1 MAVAF
6 IDYLDWNEALAK
18 HFFRREFAQQPVF
31 LAVTPEILGDLA
43 PNIDDPQA
51 HFVECCRRGVGY
63 DPPGDICVRAI
74 EAQQKWDNNPDRD
87 WPLVIGY
94 LSLFALAAGLY
105 DEDASTPTEY
115 YDRLRQLTN
124 HQGNFLK
131 FDRMSGLWRAVSE
144 WSRVE
149 QQGRHGLL
157 VENRFAQEH
166 VGWPRSQVL
175 LREGD
180 RKELPRLFHTYGFI
194 PERLPREDTLWAAL
208 LSWSWQRNGANALFK
223 SNNLGEQRSVLVE
236 TVYAELARF
245 DPDDH
250 TLWNRPAPNRV
261 LRENRQYELRLCL
274 DNLNAGNGSVESRLR
289 LFSAQGLLP
298 AIVRLLSPLGGS
310 SHWECDHASDGWS
323 DYILA
328 NDDSYVKG
336 TEVDWQNDTTLQIID
351 GGTVCLK
358 ARQVRFLTRS
368 AERGWQETLQVPYG
382 EQFLI
387 LSRDSA
393 GASVEAWG
401 RNACPQPLGLLTVTG
416 LAEGWRLYQG
426 KDAKHGYGDATHGG
440 FALATETPFGIRLR
454 GGLRAHLGN
463 TFFASAPPDVY
474 VNGIEHISATITCR
488 KVDNKVDN
496 NDEVA
501 VTQDDDD
508 KQLWHLEN
516 PECSGFFSIEANFGG
531 EIKRL
536 SFTLEVPSTQK
547 TIDPPWRDG
556 LGREPQSAYTGP
568 RIAGALV
575 AGDGFPRCPPSV
587 PFRDPFTY
595 LGRVRGQV
603 SYMNQPGNT
612 DENFPEWEPVWI
624 LRGTGQ
630 NQCEA
635 IFVGGDHHYDYLT
648 CPPTLDIANA
658 YNLYHGDWR
667 AWFDRNVK
675 IHGTK
680 EQHELWKRYREGVS
694 KL

>member
-1 MAVAF
+1 VTF

-18 HFFRREFAQQPVF
+18 YFFRREFAQQPVF
-31 LAVTPEILGDLA
+31 LAVTPEILGVLA
-43 PNIDDPQA
+43 PDIDDPQA
-51 HFVECCRRGVGY
+51 HFVRCCRRGVC
-63 DPPGDICVRAI
+63 DAPPGDICVRAI
-74 EAQQKWDNNPDRD
+74 EAQREWDGNRDRD
-87 WPLVIGY
+87 WPSVIGY

-105 DEDASTPTEY
+105 DEDASTSNEY

-124 HQGNFLK
+124 HRGNFQQ
-131 FDRMSGLWRAVSE
+131 FDHMSRLWRAVSE

-149 QQGRHGLL
+149 GQGRHGLL

-175 LREGD
+175 LRERD
-180 RKELPRLFHTYGFI
+180 RQELPRLFHTYGFI
-194 PERLPREDTLWAAL
+194 PERLPREDALWAAL
-208 LSWSWQRNGANALFK
+208 LSWRWERNGANALFNG
-223 SNNLGEQRSVLVE
+223 NNFGEQRSVLVE

-250 TLWNRPAPNRV
+250 TLWNRPASNRA
-261 LRENRQYELRLCL
+261 LGENRQYELRLCL
-274 DNLNAGNGSVESRLR
+274 DNLSAGNASVQSRLR

-298 AIVRLLSPLGGS
+298 AIVRLLSPLGGNN
-310 SHWECDHASDGWS
+310 HWECDHASDGWS
-323 DYILA
+323 DYILGT
-328 NDDSYVKG
+328 DDDYVKG
-336 TEVDWQNDTTLQIID
+336 TEVDWQNGTTLKII
-351 GGTVCLK
+351 GGGRVCLK

-368 AERGWQETLQVPYG
+368 AERGWQETLQVPHG

-393 GASVEAWG
+393 GANVEAWG
-401 RNACPQPLGLLTVTG
+401 RNACPQPLRLLTVTG

-426 KDAKHGYGDATHGG
+426 KDAEHGYGDATHGG
-440 FALATETPFGIRLR
+440 FALATKTPFGIRLR

-474 VNGIEHISATITCR
+474 VNGVQHIGVTITCY
-488 KVDNKVDN
+488 NVDN

-508 KQLWHLEN
+508 NQLWHLEN
-516 PECSGFFSIEANFGG
+516 PECSGSFLIEANFGG

-536 SFTLEVPSTQK
+536 SFALEVPSTQK
-547 TIDPPWRDG
+547 IMNPPWRDG
-556 LGREPQSAYTGP
+556 LGREPQSSYTGP

-575 AGDGFPRCPPSV
+575 ADGDFPRCPPPV

-595 LGRVRGQV
+595 LGRIRGQV
-603 SYMNQPGNT
+603 SHMNQPGNT
-612 DENFPEWEPVWI
+612 DKNFPEWEPVWI
-624 LRGTGQ
+624 LRPLGQ
-630 NQCEA
+630 NQREA
-635 IFVGGDHHYDYLT
+635 IFVGEDYHYDYSAY
-648 CPPTLDIANA
+648 PPTLDIANA

-667 AWFDRNVK
+667 ALFGPNVK

-680 EQHELWKRYREGVS
+680 EQQELWQQYRAGVNR
-694 KL
+694 L